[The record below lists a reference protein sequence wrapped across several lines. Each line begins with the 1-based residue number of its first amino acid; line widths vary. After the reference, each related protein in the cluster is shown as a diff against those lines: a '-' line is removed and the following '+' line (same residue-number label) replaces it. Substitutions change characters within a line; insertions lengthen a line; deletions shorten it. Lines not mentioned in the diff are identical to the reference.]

1 MSDIAKKGKY
11 VLFPRRQKSADSGF
25 SDDADGNHMRL
36 QRLKSIDENDNKDLE
51 RTATLVGTRPYS
63 MQIDH
68 NPSNKMKTA
77 AIYDEEKEILKIL
90 SSAKENKKGWLQS
103 PLLL

>member
-1 MSDIAKKGKY
+1 MSDIAKY

-51 RTATLVGTRPYS
+51 RSATLFRTRPDS
-63 MQIDH
+63 MQVDH
-68 NPSNKMKTA
+68 ANPSNQIKTA
-77 AIYDEEKEILKIL
+77 AIYDEEAEILEIL